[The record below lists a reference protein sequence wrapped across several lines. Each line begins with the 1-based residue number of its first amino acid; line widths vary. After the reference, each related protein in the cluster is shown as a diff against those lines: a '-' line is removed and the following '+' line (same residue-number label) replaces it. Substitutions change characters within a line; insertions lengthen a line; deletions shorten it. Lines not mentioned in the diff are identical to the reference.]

1 MDEGKGA
8 QEHEK
13 TGKGGGRKE
22 WLFGVGA
29 YSLEAEAA
37 DDDSE
42 EEDDDEEEEEDTGRG
57 RGRGGRIGSMFAAL
71 SVDEG

>member
-1 MDEGKGA
+1 MQPTPSGMDEGKGA

-29 YSLEAEAA
+29 YSLEAAAA
-37 DDDSE
+37 DDDAE
-42 EEDDDEEEEEDTGRG
+42 EEEEENEEEEEDTGRG
-57 RGRGGRIGSMFAAL
+57 RGRGRII
-71 SVDEG
+71 